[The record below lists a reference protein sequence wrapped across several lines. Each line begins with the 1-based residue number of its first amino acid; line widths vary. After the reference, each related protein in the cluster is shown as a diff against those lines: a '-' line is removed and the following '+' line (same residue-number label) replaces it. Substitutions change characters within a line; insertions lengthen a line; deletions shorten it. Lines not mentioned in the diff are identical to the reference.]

1 MNATSSAV
9 CYNCCARKTLEQSC
23 CTLFVD
29 YDTISFEEVVEIF
42 DNWLEKSHMSF
53 VKLDTVVK
61 FFKEVHDREDYF
73 IELSKIPFISKQKPF
88 AYNTTFVKN
97 SNLQFFEMLL
107 SEECFS
113 QEEDIQ
119 FLIDSI
125 AHVISKNSI
134 SEFKISSMC
143 KLFAMLGN
151 YLLGCELHHKHGL
164 IISVNDVC

>member
-1 MNATSSAV
+1 MNATSSV
-9 CYNCCARKTLEQSC
+9 CYNCCTRKTLEQSC
-23 CTLFVD
+23 CALFVN
-29 YDTISFEEVVEIF
+29 YDSISFEEVVEIF
-42 DNWLEKSHMSF
+42 DNCLEKSNMSF
-53 VKLDTVVK
+53 VKLDTVIK
-61 FFKEVHDREDYF
+61 FFKEVHDRQDYF
-73 IELSKIPFISKQKPF
+73 IELSKIPFVSKQKPF
-88 AYNTTFVKN
+88 AYDATFVKN

-107 SEECFS
+107 SEEYFS

-125 AHVISKNSI
+125 AHVISTNCI

-164 IISVNDVC
+164 NFSVNDVC